1 MFGNCFFS
9 LFYVFKN
16 NFLFLRLKN
25 LFGNPKWIENKN
37 DSQNS
42 ICEGNWKHA
51 KCCFQFLVFKSQW
64 IWFNKPVLFNE
75 LALESKSQ

>member
-16 NFLFLRLKN
+16 DFLFLRLKN

-37 DSQNS
+37 YSQNS
-42 ICEGNWKHA
+42 ICEENWKHE
-51 KCCFQFLVFKSQW
+51 KDCFQFLILKSQW
-64 IWFNKPVLFNE
+64 KHVFNLMNLFH
-75 LALESKSQ
+75 LIS

>member
-16 NFLFLRLKN
+16 DFLFLRLKN

-37 DSQNS
+37 LSQNS
-42 ICEGNWKHA
+42 ICEGN
-51 KCCFQFLVFKSQW
+51 
-64 IWFNKPVLFNE
+64 
-75 LALESKSQ
+75 